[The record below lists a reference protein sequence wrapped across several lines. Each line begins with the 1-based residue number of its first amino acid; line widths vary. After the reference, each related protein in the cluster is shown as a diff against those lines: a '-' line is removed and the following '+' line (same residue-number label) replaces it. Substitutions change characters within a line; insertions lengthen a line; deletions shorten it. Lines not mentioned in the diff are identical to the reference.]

1 MNKRIFLAAI
11 AALTAIGAV
20 PAKAQDA
27 YPSKP
32 VRILVGYAPGGS
44 TDTLARLLA
53 KELTEKFKQ
62 PFVVENKPGANTV
75 IAAQN
80 LLAAPSDGYTLAVFE
95 NTTPA
100 IAPFVLKKQ
109 PYDPK
114 SLQPITKLV
123 DIPLGLQVPANSP
136 FNSLKDFMDHAKA
149 NKDAVFGSSGAQGAS
164 YLQFETFLAEA
175 GLKLQHVAYKGAA
188 PAIQDLVA
196 GHLPA
201 VSLDIATGIQH
212 IQAGKVKVLAVT
224 TPERLSILPNV
235 RTYKEQG
242 FPSQVLSPW
251 FGVFSKAGTPP
262 AVVDKLNAA
271 LQEIANSQGFKDWA
285 KAQTLIVAPSKTPAE
300 FANVVNTN
308 IRDFS
313 RTIEKLGISA
323 E

>member
-1 MNKRIFLAAI
+1 MNKRIFI
-11 AALTAIGAV
+11 AGVASLVAFGAL
-20 PAKAQDA
+20 PANAQEN

-32 VRILVGYAPGGS
+32 VRILVGYAPGGA

-53 KELTEKFKQ
+53 KELTEKLKQ
-62 PFVVENKPGANTV
+62 PFVVDNRPGANTV
-75 IAAQN
+75 IAAQA
-80 LLAAPSDGYTLAVFE
+80 LLSAPADGYTLGVFE

-136 FNSLKDFMDHAKA
+136 FNSLKDFVDHAKA

-175 GLKLQHVAYKGAA
+175 GLKLTHVAYKGAA

-196 GHLPA
+196 GQVPA

-212 IQAGKVKVLAVT
+212 IQAGKVKVLAIT

-242 FPSQVLSPW
+242 FPNQVNSPW
-251 FGVFSKAGTPP
+251 FGVFSKVGTPRGT
-262 AVVDKLNAA
+262 VDKLNAA
-271 LQEIANSQGFKDWA
+271 LQEIADSQTFKDWA
-285 KAQTLIVAPSKTPAE
+285 KAQTLIVAPSKTPEA
-300 FANVVNTN
+300 FANIVNAN

-313 RTIEKLGISA
+313 KTIEKLGISV